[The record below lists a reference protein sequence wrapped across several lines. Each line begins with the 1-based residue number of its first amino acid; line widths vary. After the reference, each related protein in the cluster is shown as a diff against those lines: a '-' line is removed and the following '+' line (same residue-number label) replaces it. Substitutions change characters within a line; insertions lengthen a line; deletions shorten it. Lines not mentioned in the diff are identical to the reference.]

1 MDNDIES
8 AAAATIVIAIICK
21 RRKVKIRK
29 KRSAWVKPWLKRR
42 EERGI
47 YNTLVREL
55 RLEEELEYKKFL
67 RMDPPT
73 FDELLKLIEADIT
86 KQNTVMRDAIPASL
100 KLAVTIRYLSTGA
113 SYADLQYAFRVH
125 KSTLSQIIPEVCEAI
140 YLRLK
145 DKYLKVSVYLFT
157 IYSKIC

>member
-21 RRKVKIRK
+21 RRKVKIGK

-47 YNTLVREL
+47 LVREL
-55 RLEEELEYKKFL
+55 RLEEELEYKKFQEWI
-67 RMDPPT
+67 DPPT
-73 FDELLKLIEADIT
+73 FYELLKLIEQ

-113 SYADLQYAFRVH
+113 SYADLQ
-125 KSTLSQIIPEVCEAI
+125 
-140 YLRLK
+140 
-145 DKYLKVSVYLFT
+145 
-157 IYSKIC
+157 

>member
-67 RMDPPT
+67 RT

-113 SYADLQYAFRVH
+113 SYADWVH
-125 KSTLSQIIPEVCEAI
+125 KSTLTNYS
-140 YLRLK
+140 R
-145 DKYLKVSVYLFT
+145 SV
-157 IYSKIC
+157 